1 MSGHSK
7 WSKVKHFKGAV
18 DAKRGKLFSKLGK
31 ELTVA
36 AKHGGGDPGFNPR
49 LRTILMKARAVNMPA
64 ENIDRAIKKGTGEL
78 PGQTYEEATYEGYAA
93 GGVALLVDVLTDSK
107 NRTAAEIRTIFTKHG
122 GHMAGANAVK
132 HLFHR
137 KGQIA
142 VAKEQISEDDLMTLV
157 LDAGAEDMVVHPD
170 SFEIITDPHQFEPVH
185 KALETK
191 GIKPQLAEV
200 TQLPLTPVPVADE
213 KTARAILALIDALE
227 DNDDVQN
234 VYSNYDI
241 PDEIVEKVNAAAAG

>member
-7 WSKVKHFKGAV
+7 WAKVKHFKGAV
-18 DAKRGKLFSKLGK
+18 DAKRGKIFSKLGK
-31 ELTVA
+31 EMTVA

-49 LRTILMKARAVNMPA
+49 LRTILLKAKAANMPA
-64 ENIDRAIKKGTGEL
+64 DNIERAIKKGTGEL
-78 PGQTYEEATYEGYAA
+78 PGQIYEEVTYEGYAA
-93 GGVALLVDVLTDSK
+93 GGVALLIDVLTDSK

-137 KGQIA
+137 KGQLA

-157 LDAGAEDMVVHPD
+157 LEAGAEDMVVHSD
-170 SFEIITDPHQFEPVH
+170 SYEIITDPHQFEAVH

-191 GIKPQLAEV
+191 GIKPLSAEV

-213 KTARAILALIDALE
+213 KTARAVLSLVDALE
-227 DNDDVQN
+227 DSDDVQN

-241 PDEIVEKVNAAAAG
+241 PDEIMEKAQPAA